1 MENYK
6 PSFPSSVR
14 TTPPAPLNNFNLQL
28 QRSAAETPLTHHAG
42 CMTGS
47 GNGTRLA
54 VFAVCVCVC
63 TCKYLWGTSSVRLP
77 RLTTPSQ
84 MSKMVEIGV
93 GEPWTS

>member
-54 VFAVCVCVC
+54 VFASVCVCARVSTYGGHHPYGC
-63 TCKYLWGTSSVRLP
+63 RA
-77 RLTTPSQ
+77 
-84 MSKMVEIGV
+84 
-93 GEPWTS
+93 

>member
-42 CMTGS
+42 YMTGS

-63 TCKYLWGTSSVRLP
+63 ARVSTYGGHHPYGCRA
-77 RLTTPSQ
+77 
-84 MSKMVEIGV
+84 
-93 GEPWTS
+93 